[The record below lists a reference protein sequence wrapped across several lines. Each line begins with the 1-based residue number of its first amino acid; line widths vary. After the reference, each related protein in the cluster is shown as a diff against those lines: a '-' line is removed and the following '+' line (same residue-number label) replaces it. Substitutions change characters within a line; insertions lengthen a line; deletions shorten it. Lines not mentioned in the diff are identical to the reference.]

1 MSRTFSFNASVVC
14 NNTRINL
21 DVLCIAYGNEEI
33 VGQLQF
39 FGHMEVAIKKR
50 QILPDCIVIIA
61 SKELANNLYYY
72 WNTDITQRET
82 IINRSAK
89 NGCAFVK
96 SYDFYAWGEGQ
107 LEKLEHYNSSTSFY
121 DIPTEKLIQ
130 CGLHNLLK
138 ENDVVQIAPS
148 GHLFKHPS
156 GTKSKLFIQAREMAR
171 NEPELCFVAN
181 AIYLYK
187 GNVLKN
193 AEIVFIDTMGI
204 YPYVREALK
213 AAGKHA
219 RIESFH
225 SYGDL
230 KKVSPPADPYLCVIS
245 ASTTGGMARRLVKKQ
260 HFDSSKII
268 TLIDLTTTDRCG
280 KVMTPLDT
288 LGENYTDLSANG
300 TETEIELVGEHFTSK
315 AKPPR
320 AVTLGISHQPKSL
333 GKFLKHFAIN
343 GMGKLNSSPN
353 LRVGAAK
360 RRLLSLDASFL
371 TENQEFKKWL
381 NDEIDWCVTL
391 AVDYVVYTSDTTSEK
406 IAELAAKRIKELNHA
421 SILPKIVSS
430 DELCHETI
438 SNANGILIVSA
449 VIGDGSL
456 LREIS
461 RDLREYVQTERPR
474 HFLVAV
480 GLPQNEESWSRLKQF
495 LERNPTKRKY
505 GFSNWLVLPIGY
517 DGKDNAWE
525 LLNNLAEKAQIIKN
539 DTNFEGIDKNIV
551 SASLDRLDQVV
562 SGNSQ
567 GFLPKT
573 NGDKLALTEG
583 FIFFEG
589 EFESEIKEQK
599 IPVGTVYLAIASALQ
614 CARELKDKNN
624 QLKSTGY
631 ESVVLAPECFLRFND
646 NILQACLLR
655 ACHPSELDYSSSPHL
670 SKLMKEFLT
679 KIFNRHNY
687 TYGDSALEFAGAM
700 ATGRLRLKNDDF
712 DTVTKKAIEELKS
725 EPSPLLGFL
734 WLARKNGGY
743 NH

>member
-1 MSRTFSFNASVVC
+1 MSRTFSFHASVIC
-14 NNTRINL
+14 KKTGINL
-21 DVLCIAYGNEEI
+21 DALCIAYGNEEM
-33 VGQLQF
+33 VDSLQF
-39 FGHMEVAIKKR
+39 FGDMEVAIKKSL
-50 QILPDCIVIIA
+50 ILPDCIVIIA
-61 SKELANNLYYY
+61 SKELANNLYCY
-72 WNTDITQRET
+72 WNTDIIQRET

-96 SYDFYAWGEGQ
+96 SYDFFAWSEGQ
-107 LEKLEHYNSSTSFY
+107 LEKLENHNSSSSSY

-138 ENDVVQIAPS
+138 TNDVVQIAPS

-204 YPYVREALK
+204 YPYVRGALK

-230 KKVSPPADPYLCVIS
+230 KKISPPADPYLCVIS

-260 HFDSSKII
+260 NFNSNNII
-268 TLIDLTTTDRCG
+268 TLIDVTTTDRYG

-288 LGENYTDLSANG
+288 LGENYADLSANG

-320 AVTLGISHQPKSL
+320 TVTLGIPHQPKSL
-333 GKFLKHFAIN
+333 EKFLKHFAIN

-353 LRVGAAK
+353 SHTGAAK
-360 RRLLSLDASFL
+360 RRLVSLDVSFL
-371 TENQEFKKWL
+371 TENQEFGEWL

-391 AVDYVVYTSDTTSEK
+391 AVDHVVYTSDTTSKK
-406 IAELAAKRIKELNHA
+406 IAELAAQRIKQSKQA
-421 SILPKIVSS
+421 SILPEIVSS
-430 DELCHETI
+430 ERLRHDTI
-438 SNANGILIVSA
+438 SNANGILIVTA

-480 GLPQNEESWSRLKQF
+480 GLPQTEESWSRLKQF
-495 LERNPTKRKY
+495 LVRNPTDRRY

-525 LLNNLAEKAQIIKN
+525 QLNKLAQKAEVNVADPETEVEADITNQSLTCVSEIIK
-539 DTNFEGIDKNIV
+539 KNH
-551 SASLDRLDQVV
+551 QE
-562 SGNSQ
+562 
-567 GFLPKT
+567 FLPKT

-583 FIFFEG
+583 FIFFDG
-589 EFESEIKEQK
+589 QFEHEIKEQK
-599 IPVGTVYLAIASALQ
+599 IPPSTVYLAIASALQ
-614 CARELKDKNN
+614 YAREMKDKNN

-679 KIFNRHNY
+679 KIFNRHHDK
-687 TYGDSALEFAGAM
+687 YGDAALEFAGAL

-712 DTVTKKAIEELKS
+712 DTVTKTAIEELKNKA
-725 EPSPLLGFL
+725 SPLLGFL
-734 WLARKNGGY
+734 LLARKNGGY